1 MVTATPIRSPGIYAG
16 YALMGV
22 LLALIVCLIL
32 LLGAGSWDLL
42 AFFWGLLLLM
52 ALAAFFLV
60 SFWTS
65 ALGVARYTV
74 DEETLLLSWGR
85 RWHRIPLARIT
96 GIDDGAG
103 YRLAGWRGLR
113 WPGHM
118 IGVGRLV
125 QPDGPSLPLTVY
137 ATRPLAQQLLV
148 FTPEAVYGLSPA
160 DPAFAGQLR
169 ALVSAAHAAGV
180 PATPVE
186 ASLGPLDTALWADRR
201 AQWLLSAGLAL
212 NLLLFALLAA
222 LQGDLPAGVPLRSA
236 AAGRMAQTGSA
247 AALFL
252 IPLTAMLFWLADA
265 LLGSAFYRD
274 AGRRPVAFLVWGSG
288 ALLQAGAWAALLIRL
303 A

>member
-1 MVTATPIRSPGIYAG
+1 MLTATPIRSPGIYAG

-103 YRLAGWRGLR
+103 YRLAE
-113 WPGHM
+113 
-118 IGVGRLV
+118 IG
-125 QPDGPSLPLTVY
+125 
-137 ATRPLAQQLLV
+137 
-148 FTPEAVYGLSPA
+148 
-160 DPAFAGQLR
+160 R
-169 ALVSAAHAAGV
+169 AHV
-180 PATPVE
+180 
-186 ASLGPLDTALWADRR
+186 
-201 AQWLLSAGLAL
+201 
-212 NLLLFALLAA
+212 
-222 LQGDLPAGVPLRSA
+222 
-236 AAGRMAQTGSA
+236 
-247 AALFL
+247 
-252 IPLTAMLFWLADA
+252 
-265 LLGSAFYRD
+265 
-274 AGRRPVAFLVWGSG
+274 
-288 ALLQAGAWAALLIRL
+288 
-303 A
+303 